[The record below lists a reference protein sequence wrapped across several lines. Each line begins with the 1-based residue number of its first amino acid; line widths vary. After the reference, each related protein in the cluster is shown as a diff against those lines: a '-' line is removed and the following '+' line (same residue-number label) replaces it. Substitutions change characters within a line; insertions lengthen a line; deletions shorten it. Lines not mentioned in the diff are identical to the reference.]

1 MHWLLWLIASARYC
15 CHKPY
20 HAWKRTCI
28 VSSSRKGTTPAK
40 TKWWMGCC
48 QAGPTALVLWC
59 HFSDQIYHYQKHTPA
74 FTHKPCLSLTC
85 VAHICQAQ
93 DTKAVVATS
102 SQKHSAFQLCVSWL
116 DAWRDHACAS
126 SKPKRERE
134 RERERANLPLFR
146 HKGKPCFPM
155 MDPSLRCCL
164 SL

>member
-1 MHWLLWLIASARYC
+1 MAPTWLRQWLPQALPCMKEILHCVLVKERDYAC
-15 CHKPY
+15 KNQ
-20 HAWKRTCI
+20 
-28 VSSSRKGTTPAK
+28 VMNGMLSSRPYCSCAVMSLFRSDLPLPETHTSFH
-40 TKWWMGCC
+40 T
-48 QAGPTALVLWC
+48 QA
-59 HFSDQIYHYQKHTPA
+59 
-74 FTHKPCLSLTC
+74 LSLTC

-134 RERERANLPLFR
+134 RANLPLFR